1 MSKSFEFINAI
12 VLKDDELL
20 VVNGGQNEVNCGAG
34 CGVGCGGGCG
44 EDCMGCQKNVYM
56 WLRTF
61 QIVKHPILAV
71 LYRLPQKE
79 GTERIFRRTE
89 SVIAADKHN
98 KLFWPTMKVVY
109 HTDKITI
116 SNFAAV

>member
-44 EDCMGCQKNVYM
+44 EGCMGCQKED
-56 WLRTF
+56 
-61 QIVKHPILAV
+61 VK
-71 LYRLPQKE
+71 
-79 GTERIFRRTE
+79 TETQQQ
-89 SVIAADKHN
+89 VPLQHA
-98 KLFWPTMKVVY
+98 
-109 HTDKITI
+109 
-116 SNFAAV
+116 